1 MPLTVFSLHLL
12 QIKAKE
18 IVNVNSGK
26 STEAWIL
33 SKLTRVY
40 SGKTRVL
47 RSRSRSNCSFLILL
61 VRTLS
66 H

>member
-1 MPLTVFSLHLL
+1 MPLTVFSIHLL

-26 STEAWIL
+26 STETWIL
-33 SKLTRVY
+33 LKLTRVY

-47 RSRSRSNCSFLILL
+47 RSRSRSNCSIYIYIYI
-61 VRTLS
+61 
-66 H
+66 